1 VRIEIPKAKHMYSFT
16 ADRVGG
22 QINTWIIK
30 MDLVQ
35 CGRIRIKQ
43 NFAYLVRT
51 FVYLLKKGIT

>member
-1 VRIEIPKAKHMYSFT
+1 VRIEVPKAKHMYSFT

-30 MDLVQ
+30 MDLFQ

-43 NFAYLVRT
+43 NCVFIRT
-51 FVYLLKKGIT
+51 FVYLPKKGIT